1 MEFLA
6 LIALAVF
13 IYAMIDAIDKSSKQY
28 KQDKAAGL
36 ERYARALETGGFWH
50 DIIKI

>member
-13 IYAMIDAIDKSSKQY
+13 IYAMIDAIDKSRKQY
-28 KQDKAAGL
+28 KYDKANGIK
-36 ERYARALETGGFWH
+36 RHFWEY
-50 DIIKI
+50 

>member
-13 IYAMIDAIDKSSKQY
+13 IYETIDAIDKSSKQY
-28 KQDKAAGL
+28 KHDKAN
-36 ERYARALETGGFWH
+36 RIKRHFWEY
-50 DIIKI
+50 

>member
-28 KQDKAAGL
+28 KHDKANGIK
-36 ERYARALETGGFWH
+36 RHFWEY
-50 DIIKI
+50 